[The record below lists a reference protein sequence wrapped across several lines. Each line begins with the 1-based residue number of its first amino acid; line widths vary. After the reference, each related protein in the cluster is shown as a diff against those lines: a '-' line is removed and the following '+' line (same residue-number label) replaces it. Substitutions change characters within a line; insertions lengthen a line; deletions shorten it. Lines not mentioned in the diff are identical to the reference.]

1 MKLAYLSDL
10 HLEFG
15 TTGVLTDA
23 LAIHDSI
30 KSDADILIVA
40 GDIAEIKHLKRSS
53 SSTMYYCREALESF
67 FEGVCNHYKH
77 VIYVLGNHEY
87 YHSLFE
93 DVEGLVKE
101 SLNHPNLHI
110 LENNWVVLEGTAFYG
125 GTAWTD
131 LSNYWDASAAEYGMN
146 DFKVIRTGA
155 YRKFKPH
162 DATLVHTKFVQGLEA
177 FKYTFKRSNAKM
189 VVVSHHAPSFKS
201 VAPEFEGNSLNPAF
215 VSDLTGYMEGIT
227 LWAHGHTHSKFDYY
241 CGDTR
246 VVCNPRG
253 YQGMEQIVRDFK
265 VEVVEI

>member
-15 TTGVLTDA
+15 TNGVLTDA
-23 LAIHDSI
+23 LALHDNI
-30 KSDADILIVA
+30 KCNADILIVA
-40 GDIAEIKHLKRSS
+40 GDVAEIKHLKRSS
-53 SSTMYYCREALESF
+53 ASTMYHCREALESF
-67 FEGVCNHYKH
+67 FESVCNHYRH
-77 VIYVLGNHEY
+77 VIYVLGNHEF
-87 YHSLFE
+87 YHSLYE
-93 DVEGLVKE
+93 DVEGLVME
-101 SLNHPNLHI
+101 SLKHPNLHI

-125 GTAWTD
+125 GTAWTN
-131 LSNYWDASAAEYGMN
+131 LSNYWDAAAAEYGMN

-162 DATLVHTKFVQGLEA
+162 DATLIHSRFVQGLEV
-177 FKYTFKRSNAKM
+177 FKGEFNHPNTKM
-189 VVVSHHAPSFKS
+189 VVVSHHAPSLKS

-215 VSDLTGYMEGIT
+215 ASDLTEHMEGIT
-227 LWAHGHTHSKFDYY
+227 LWVHGHTHREFDYS

-265 VEVVEI
+265 VGVVDI